1 MKARQSQ
8 VAEGMRI
15 EESKGGMRGKGGQ
28 GVGRERGEKLVG
40 YTRRENP
47 HHPAILSPSSCP
59 CPLTFILDETES
71 QASLGV
77 GAQLWS
83 TGGGVPGFQPRAI

>member
-1 MKARQSQ
+1 
-8 VAEGMRI
+8 
-15 EESKGGMRGKGGQ
+15 MRGKGGQ

-83 TGGGVPGFQPRAI
+83 TGGGGSLASSPEQFSKLKEVLPPVPPVEY